1 MSTDNVTPIRRGSS
15 PTEPPKRARKKTTT
29 PPHPVDF
36 EDALIDHLEQ
46 ARGICD
52 LVTARDEDR
61 CIALDAIPRALD
73 SAIGHLDAALELVE
87 KIYAAI
93 RKEPKST

>member
-1 MSTDNVTPIRRGSS
+1 MSDVTPIRGGRS
-15 PTEPPKRARKKTTT
+15 PTEPPKRPRNKTIS
-29 PPHPVDF
+29 PHPVDF

-52 LVTARDEDR
+52 LVTARDEDKH
-61 CIALDAIPRALD
+61 IARDAISRALD
-73 SAIGHLDAALELVE
+73 SSVGHLDAALELVE

-93 RKEPKST
+93 RKEAKPT